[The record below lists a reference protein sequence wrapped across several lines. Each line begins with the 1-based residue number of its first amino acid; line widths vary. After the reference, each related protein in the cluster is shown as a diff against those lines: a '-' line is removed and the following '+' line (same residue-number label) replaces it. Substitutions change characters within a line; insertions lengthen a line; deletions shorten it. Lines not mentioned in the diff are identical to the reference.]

1 MQPARWTNAALLVV
15 AAAGLAGG
23 AAAWLA
29 GATGWGD
36 RMWAGATV
44 PVLVVALTAMV
55 RDLLR
60 GEVGVDLIAVLSM
73 AGALLLGELL
83 AGVVIALMVAGGGAL
98 EDFAQQRARRELHRL
113 LARTPASANRYANGA
128 LVQVPL
134 AEVRPGDRLLVR
146 AGEVVPVDGV
156 IVSGAAA
163 LDESALT
170 GEPLPVARQPGE
182 RARSGTVNAGDAFDL
197 RASATAEQSTYAG
210 IVRLVQA
217 AQAEK
222 APFVRLADRYAL
234 LFVPLAL
241 AVAGAAWLASGD
253 PVRALAV
260 LVVATPCPLILA
272 APVAIVAGISRAARD
287 GILVKGGGAL
297 ETLARGKVL
306 LFDKTGTLTSGRAR
320 LAAIESDG
328 SLAGEE
334 LLRLAASLDQVS
346 QHVIAEALVGAAR
359 ERGLALAVPADVREE
374 PGAGL
379 EGTVEGRRVALGS
392 HAWISAHSEPASWAA
407 HVLRRMA
414 YEGTTSVFVAID
426 GVLRGALLF
435 GDDIRTDTP
444 KALRRLREA
453 GIERMVMV
461 TGDRSDI
468 AEAIGAALGI
478 DSVLAERSPK
488 DKVAAVL
495 AERGQAVTL
504 MVGDGVN
511 DAPAL
516 AAADVGIAMGARGS
530 GASSEAADVVLL
542 VDRLDRLADALRIAK
557 RARGI
562 AVQSVLA
569 GMGLSLAAM
578 VVAAFGWLVPVAG
591 ALLQEAIDVAVILNA
606 LRALGRGERRP
617 PTLPGAVSERLQ
629 AEHQALQPLLDRIRT
644 LAERLDNM
652 SEAEARSELGEVDR
666 LLREDV
672 LPHERREEADLYPK
686 VAGLMGGRDPMA
698 AMSRTHR
705 EIIHLVGVYGRLVE
719 DWPGDAPDSMLVG
732 DLRRVLFSLE
742 AILRLHLAQEDE
754 IFDSVTQ
761 AS

>member
-1 MQPARWTNAALLVV
+1 MQSARWTNAALLVV
-15 AAAGLAGG
+15 AAAGLVGG

-29 GATGWGD
+29 GAPGWAD
-36 RMWAGATV
+36 RVWAGATL
-44 PVLVVALTAMV
+44 PVLVVVLAGMV
-55 RDLLR
+55 RDLVK
-60 GEVGVDLIAVLSM
+60 GELGVDLIAVLSM
-73 AGALLLGELL
+73 AGAVALGEML

-113 LARTPASANRYANGA
+113 LARAPASANRYGDGA
-128 LVQVPL
+128 IAQVAL

-146 AGEVVPVDGV
+146 AGEAVPVDGV
-156 IVSGAAA
+156 IVSGTAV

-170 GEPLPVARQPGE
+170 GEPLPVAREPGE
-182 RARSGTVNAGDAFDL
+182 RARSGTVNAGDPFDL
-197 RASATAEQSTYAG
+197 RASATAERSTYAG

-241 AVAGAAWLASGD
+241 AIAGAAWLASGD

-297 ETLARGKVL
+297 ETLARGQVL

-320 LAAIESDG
+320 LATIETDG
-328 SLAGEE
+328 DVAGEE

-359 ERGLALAVPADVREE
+359 ERGLALAVPVDVREE

-379 EGTVEGRRVALGS
+379 EGTVDGRRVALGS
-392 HAWISAHSEPASWAA
+392 YAWISARTGPAAWSD
-407 HVLRRMA
+407 HVLRRMT
-414 YEGTTSVFVAID
+414 YEGTTSVFVAIE

-453 GIERMVMV
+453 GITKMVMV
-461 TGDRSDI
+461 TGDRSDV

-478 DSVLAERSPK
+478 DSVLAERSPE

-495 AERGQAVTL
+495 AERGAAVTL

-530 GASSEAADVVLL
+530 GASAEAADVVLL
-542 VDRLDRLADALRIAK
+542 VDRLDRLADALQIAK
-557 RARGI
+557 RARSI
-562 AVQSVLA
+562 ALQSVLA
-569 GMGLSLAAM
+569 GMALSLTAM
-578 VVAAFGWLVPVAG
+578 IVAAFGWLVPVAG

-629 AEHQALQPLLDRIRT
+629 AEHQELQPLLDRIRT
-644 LAERLDNM
+644 LAERLDVLP
-652 SEAEARSELGEVDR
+652 AIDARTELGEVHR
-666 LLREDV
+666 LLHDEL
-672 LPHERREEADLYPK
+672 LPHELREEADLYPT

-705 EIIHLVGVYGRLVE
+705 EIIHLVGVYGRLVG
-719 DWPGDAPDSMLVG
+719 DWPGEGPDPVLIG
-732 DLRRVLFSLE
+732 DLRRVLFGLE
-742 AILRLHLAQEDE
+742 AILRLHLAQEEE
-754 IFDSVTQ
+754 IFDTVTQ

>member
-1 MQPARWTNAALLVV
+1 MQPARWINAALLAV
-15 AAAGLAGG
+15 AAFGLAGG

-29 GATGWGD
+29 GSPGLAD
-36 RMWAGATV
+36 RIWAGATL
-44 PVLVVALTAMV
+44 PVVVVVLAAMV
-55 RDLLR
+55 RDLIR

-73 AGALLLGELL
+73 AGALVLDQML

-113 LARTPASANRYANGA
+113 LARAPASANRYADGA
-128 LVQVPL
+128 IAQVPL

-146 AGEVVPVDGV
+146 AGEAVPVDGT
-156 IVSGAAA
+156 IVAGSA
-163 LDESALT
+163 LIDESALT
-170 GEPLPVARQPGE
+170 GEPLPISRQPGE
-182 RARSGTVNAGDAFDL
+182 RARSGTVNAGDPFDL

-210 IVRLVQA
+210 IIRLVQA
-217 AQAEK
+217 AQVAK

-234 LFVPLAL
+234 LFVPLAVV
-241 AVAGAAWLASGD
+241 VAGVAWLASGD

-272 APVAIVAGISRAARD
+272 APVAIVAGISRAARE

-297 ETLARGKVL
+297 ETLARGEVL

-320 LAAIESDG
+320 LSAIESDG
-328 SLAGEE
+328 EVTGEE
-334 LLRLAASLDQVS
+334 LLRVAASLDQVS

-359 ERGLALAVPADVREE
+359 ERGLALALPVDVREE

-379 EGTVEGRRVALGS
+379 EGTVDGRRVALGS
-392 HAWISAHSEPASWAA
+392 YAWVTERTAPVPWTG
-407 HVLRRMA
+407 HVLRRMT
-414 YEGTTSVFVAID
+414 YEGTTSVFVAVD
-426 GVLRGALLF
+426 GVVRGALLF

-453 GIERMVMV
+453 GIARMVMV
-461 TGDRSDI
+461 TGDRSDV
-468 AEAIGAALGI
+468 AEAIGGALGI
-478 DSVLAERSPK
+478 DSVLAERSPEE
-488 DKVAAVL
+488 KVAAVL
-495 AERGQAVTL
+495 AERGKAVTL

-542 VDRLDRLADALRIAK
+542 VDRLDRLADALKIAK

-562 AVQSVLA
+562 ALQSVLA

-578 VVAAFGWLVPVAG
+578 IVAAFGWLVPVAG
-591 ALLQEAIDVAVILNA
+591 ALLQEGIDVAVILNA
-606 LRALGRGERRP
+606 LRALGRGERRS

-644 LAERLDNM
+644 LAERLDVLP
-652 SEAEARSELGEVDR
+652 AADAGTELSAVDR
-666 LLREDV
+666 LLREDL
-672 LPHERREEADLYPK
+672 LPHEQREEADLYPK

-719 DWPGDAPDSMLVG
+719 DWPGERPDPMLIG
-732 DLRRVLFSLE
+732 DLRRILFGLE
-742 AILRLHLAQEDE
+742 AILRLHLAQEEE
-754 IFDSVTQ
+754 IFDTVTQ
-761 AS
+761 AG